1 MSPNMSSPPRPEHR
15 RFASVDALRGLAV
28 AAMIVVNTPGD
39 WSHVYAPLLH
49 SEWHGFTPTDLVFP
63 LFLFIV
69 GVSIALA
76 PGASVRS
83 ILWRALRIVALG
95 LVLHALAWWLMDTRA
110 LRPWGVLQRIGIC
123 YAAAGLLAIS
133 TRPRAQWIVIAGLL
147 LAYWALMALGGTYQR
162 ADNLASRLDTA
173 LLGPLV
179 YEYDATT
186 GSGDDPE
193 GLLSTFPAI
202 ATTLLG
208 VRAGGWLRAGDLRRL
223 IMGGFAA
230 LALGAAWSL
239 GFPLNKN
246 LWTSSFV
253 LWAAGWSLL
262 LLAAFHVAID
272 RRGWPAIG
280 RRFGI
285 NAIAVYAGAWVL
297 ECVLTRLG
305 WNRAIAGAF
314 LRTLSDPYV
323 ASLAYALAFAL
334 LGWLAALALDRRGVR
349 IRI

>member
-1 MSPNMSSPPRPEHR
+1 MSSPPRPEHA

-76 PGASVRS
+76 PGATPRS

-95 LVLHALAWWLMDTRA
+95 LALHAAAWWLMDMRA
-110 LRPWGVLQRIGIC
+110 LRPWGVLQRIGVC
-123 YAAAGLLAIS
+123 YAAAGLMAIS
-133 TRPRAQWIVIAGLL
+133 MQPRTQWIAIAGLL
-147 LAYWALMALGGTYQR
+147 LGYWALMALGGTFER
-162 ADNLASRLDTA
+162 AGNLASRLDTA

-179 YEYDATT
+179 YEYDTAT
-186 GSGDDPE
+186 GSGHDPE

-208 VRAGGWLRAGDLRRL
+208 VRAGDRLRAGDLRGL
-223 IMGGFAA
+223 IGGGLAA
-230 LALGAAWSL
+230 LALGAAWSVA
-239 GFPLNKN
+239 FPLNKN

-253 LWAAGWSLL
+253 LWTAGWSLL
-262 LLAAFHVAID
+262 LLAAFHDAID

-280 RRFGI
+280 RRFGV

-297 ECVLTRLG
+297 ECVLTRLNL
-305 WNRAIAGAF
+305 NRAIAGAF
-314 LRTLSDPYV
+314 VQVLKDPYL
-323 ASLAYALAFAL
+323 ASLAYALAFAIL
-334 LGWLAALALDRRGVR
+334 WWSVALALDRRGVR
-349 IRI
+349 LRI